1 MFSSPT
7 TLYTRA
13 SPPFCLL
20 TLCYHFRTDFD
31 RLTGDLYAGH
41 TLNMHLTIMRGD
53 PNLPSPFKEEKPEDE
68 DAAAVSPVAGPSTA
82 RLKTAATLP
91 PYQEAVAGK
100 KRAAPS
106 TAAAKS
112 VAGTKDKDKAGGSET
127 GGEEAGEDSSSGI
140 PNINEVGKNCYSF
153 HSIVMIRILDV
164 QNRI

>member
-53 PNLPSPFKEEKPEDE
+53 PNLPSPFKEEKPEGK
-68 DAAAVSPVAGPSTA
+68 DAISPVAGPSTA

-112 VAGTKDKDKAGGSET
+112 SAAGDKDKARAET
-127 GGEEAGEDSSSGI
+127 GGEDAGDDGSSGI
-140 PNINEVGKNCYSF
+140 PNINEVGKNNC
-153 HSIVMIRILDV
+153 LDSTR
-164 QNRI
+164 NYYM